1 MPSLA
6 EPTLSAEQVVPTPP
20 QVPAPDDD
28 NARGPDF
35 SLFNIR
41 SLFRV

>member
-1 MPSLA
+1 VPSLGEA
-6 EPTLSAEQVVPTPP
+6 TLSADQIALTPP

-28 NARGPDF
+28 DGRGPDF

>member
-6 EPTLSAEQVVPTPP
+6 APTLSAGQVVPPPP

-28 NARGPDF
+28 NGPAPDF
-35 SLFNIR
+35 SLFNTR